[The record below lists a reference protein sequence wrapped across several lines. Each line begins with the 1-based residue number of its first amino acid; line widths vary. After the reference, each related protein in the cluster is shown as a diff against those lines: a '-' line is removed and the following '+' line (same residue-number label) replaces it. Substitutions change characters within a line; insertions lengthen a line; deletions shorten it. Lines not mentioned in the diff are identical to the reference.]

1 MGLDSTTSTCPELAP
16 ASSKNLLLTA
26 FREIYCDEKVRIQPF
41 HFPTSAKEGHKVQ
54 VICGLLEGDP
64 PVHFI
69 WQKNGES
76 VSTSNNV
83 NIMTHPDFSRLVIN
97 DVDVQSSGNYTCI
110 AKNNQG
116 QDSYTA
122 HLAVRGPPKWLK
134 EPTDTSTSVGESVT
148 LPCATFG
155 YPTPD
160 VTWRKANDSSPDHW
174 MHLVNNRHIRLESN
188 GSLTI
193 INVQNEDS
201 GHYQCQVSN
210 GIGEGLKKTVSLSI
224 KAPPK
229 WIKEPQDASVGLEG
243 RVSLDCEV
251 RGHPKPRITWTKI
264 DGDEPVTLKSK
275 ARHHL
280 GDNGSLIIS
289 DVKPEDAG
297 RYECHATNEIGN
309 GLKKEI
315 SLSVHVPARFENKF
329 QVETVRWGETAILH
343 CEAFGDKPITLTWTK
358 SQMPISE
365 KESTRYEVYDST
377 SELGTTSELHVQVTD
392 REDNGLY
399 VCIAKNAFGK
409 DERTVKLVVLEVPGP
424 PSDVRVEQ
432 TWSQSATVRWNVPYG
447 GNSPIT
453 FFVVQY
459 WRDAGAPHRL
469 EEEKVSASQTFTMLK
484 DLQPGTSYVVRV
496 LAENEVGRGNP
507 SESQQFLTKEAEP
520 SAPPTDVTVEP
531 RGAGTLRVKWKTP
544 PREQWNGQLKGYYIG
559 YQVASS
565 TEHYSFKTVEF
576 SKQVEEEYRLTN
588 LLRSTEYKVIV
599 QAFNSA
605 GSGPPSQAI
614 IAKTSD
620 TDPPS
625 PPFLWVDF
633 QSRSSIG
640 LKWKH
645 KAPPP
650 SKKDDEKEETPVAAP
665 GHYTLYYKD
674 EYGPWS
680 EITVPRSAEREY
692 TLSGLREGTRYQI
705 YMKATSEAG
714 DSDSSDMLTVRTEG
728 GALSDMSSHPI
739 VERGEDTPIY
749 LRLSV
754 IAPLGSSVGIILLV
768 LIGACF
774 YVRREE
780 KRYKAAVPGGPDR
793 RYSYC
798 GSSTLP
804 HPQRYKDVDKNRPLL
819 RIPGVPMP
827 PHPPPEGY
835 PAPYAT
841 MPIRCGSAITT
852 ERRRPS
858 EECRAIVVGKNGMLH
873 HATMDRKRMA
883 GLTIQETAEV
893 HHYDMAA

>member
-1 MGLDSTTSTCPELAP
+1 MDMLQFTRWLIHRTSKPPPVISNRRASRYLVLDNYKIQWIALCVIMC
-16 ASSKNLLLTA
+16 

-83 NIMTHPDFSRLVIN
+83 NIMTHPDFSRLMIN

-134 EPTDTSTSVGESVT
+134 EPTDTSTSVGEYVT

-224 KAPPK
+224 K
-229 WIKEPQDASVGLEG
+229 
-243 RVSLDCEV
+243 
-251 RGHPKPRITWTKI
+251 
-264 DGDEPVTLKSK
+264 
-275 ARHHL
+275 
-280 GDNGSLIIS
+280 
-289 DVKPEDAG
+289 
-297 RYECHATNEIGN
+297 
-309 GLKKEI
+309 
-315 SLSVHVPARFENKF
+315 VPARFENKF

-588 LLRSTEYKVIV
+588 FLRSTEYKVIV

>member
-1 MGLDSTTSTCPELAP
+1 MLILLFICVLWSTSVRNGVANAQGAP
-16 ASSKNLLLTA
+16 
-26 FREIYCDEKVRIQPF
+26 RIQPF
-41 HFPTSAKEGHKVQ
+41 LFSKNVTFGQKIKSMCTAAGREPLSFQWHKD
-54 VICGLLEGDP
+54 GLPLYNS
-64 PVHFI
+64 
-69 WQKNGES
+69 Q
-76 VSTSNNV
+76 
-83 NIMTHPDFSRLVIN
+83 NIKIQNHDDFSVLSLSS
-97 DVDVQSSGNYTCI
+97 VDYNSPGNYTCTV
-110 AKNNQG
+110 KNTEG
-116 QDSYTA
+116 SASYSA
-122 HLAVRGPPKWLK
+122 
-134 EPTDTSTSVGESVT
+134 E
-148 LPCATFG
+148 
-155 YPTPD
+155 
-160 VTWRKANDSSPDHW
+160 
-174 MHLVNNRHIRLESN
+174 LVIH
-188 GSLTI
+188 
-193 INVQNEDS
+193 
-201 GHYQCQVSN
+201 
-210 GIGEGLKKTVSLSI
+210 
-224 KAPPK
+224 APPK

-243 RVSLDCEV
+243 RLSLDCEV
-251 RGHPKPRITWTKI
+251 RGHPKPRITWTKV

-275 ARHHL
+275 VRHHL

-297 RYECHATNEIGN
+297 RYECHATNDIGS

-329 QVETVRWGETAILH
+329 QVETVRWGETAIMR
-343 CEAFGDKPITLTWTK
+343 CESFGDKPITLTWTK
-358 SQMPISE
+358 NQMPISE

-377 SELGTTSELHVQVTD
+377 SEVGTTSELHVQVTD

-453 FFVVQY
+453 YFVVQY

-544 PREQWNGQLKGYYIG
+544 PRDQWNGQLKGYYIG

-565 TEHYSFKTVEF
+565 SEPYSFKTVEF
-576 SKQVEEEYRLTN
+576 SKQGEEEYRLTN
-588 LLRSTEYKVIV
+588 LQRSTEYRVIV

-605 GSGPPSQAI
+605 GSGPPSQDV

-645 KAPPP
+645 KAPPA
-650 SKKDDEKEETPVAAP
+650 SKKDDDKEETPVAAP
-665 GHYTLYYKD
+665 GHYTLFYKD

-714 DSDSSDMLTVRTEG
+714 DSDSSDVLTVRTEG
-728 GALSDMSSHPI
+728 G
-739 VERGEDTPIY
+739 
-749 LRLSV
+749 
-754 IAPLGSSVGIILLV
+754 
-768 LIGACF
+768 
-774 YVRREE
+774 
-780 KRYKAAVPGGPDR
+780 GGPDR

>member
-1 MGLDSTTSTCPELAP
+1 MWIFLFLSMFWSTVTRNGVVEAQGAP
-16 ASSKNLLLTA
+16 
-26 FREIYCDEKVRIQPF
+26 RIQPF
-41 HFPTSAKEGHKVQ
+41 LFSKNVTFGQTIKTFCSAVGREPLSFQWHKDGLPIYNAQ
-54 VICGLLEGDP
+54 NVIK
-64 PVHFI
+64 I
-69 WQKNGES
+69 
-76 VSTSNNV
+76 V
-83 NIMTHPDFSRLVIN
+83 NHDDFSVLSLTS
-97 DVDVQSSGNYTCI
+97 VDYNSPGNYTCSV
-110 AKNNQG
+110 KNTEG
-116 QDSYTA
+116 SATY
-122 HLAVRGPPKWLK
+122 
-134 EPTDTSTSVGESVT
+134 STE
-148 LPCATFG
+148 
-155 YPTPD
+155 
-160 VTWRKANDSSPDHW
+160 
-174 MHLVNNRHIRLESN
+174 LVIH
-188 GSLTI
+188 
-193 INVQNEDS
+193 
-201 GHYQCQVSN
+201 
-210 GIGEGLKKTVSLSI
+210 
-224 KAPPK
+224 APPK

-251 RGHPKPRITWTKI
+251 RGHPKPRILWTKV
-264 DGDEPVTLKSK
+264 DGDEAITLKTRG
-275 ARHHL
+275 RHHL
-280 GDNGSLIIS
+280 GDNGSLIIN

-297 RYECHATNEIGN
+297 RYECQVTNDIGN
-309 GLKKEI
+309 GLKKTV

-358 SQMPISE
+358 NQMPISE

-377 SELGTTSELHVQVTD
+377 SEQGTTSELHVQVTD

-520 SAPPTDVTVEP
+520 SAPPFDVTVES

-544 PREQWNGQLKGYYIG
+544 PRDQWNGQLKGYYIG

-565 TEHYSFKTVEF
+565 KEPYSFKTVEF
-576 SKQVEEEYRLTN
+576 SKQGEEEYRLTN
-588 LLRSTEYKVIV
+588 LQRSTEYRVIV

-605 GSGPPSQAI
+605 GSGPPSQHVL
-614 IAKTSD
+614 AKTSD

-645 KAPPP
+645 KAFPPV
-650 SKKDDEKEETPVAAP
+650 KKDDDKETPVALP

-692 TLSGLREGTRYQI
+692 TLTGLREGTRYQM

-714 DSDSSDMLTVRTEG
+714 DSDSSDVLTVRTEG

-754 IAPLGSSVGIILLV
+754 IAPLGSSVGIIFLV

-827 PHPPPEGY
+827 PLPPPEGY